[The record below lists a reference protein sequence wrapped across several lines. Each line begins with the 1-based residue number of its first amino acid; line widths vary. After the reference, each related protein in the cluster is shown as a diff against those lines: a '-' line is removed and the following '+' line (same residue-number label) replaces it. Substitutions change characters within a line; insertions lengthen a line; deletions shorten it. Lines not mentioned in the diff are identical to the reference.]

1 MKISVFFLLQERQ
14 KEGGRVPAGKR
25 YLASFRHGLFRV
37 FKNKDRD
44 CAGEWI

>member
-25 YLASFRHGLFRV
+25 YLTLF
-37 FKNKDRD
+37 
-44 CAGEWI
+44 